1 MVSQLTWLQN
11 KSKLLEKKIKYK
23 KIDEYILS
31 SKNNYAAVAAL
42 FIEDNEILFIK
53 RSENMPTHK
62 GHIAFP
68 GGKKEDSD
76 NSIVSTAVR
85 EVTEE
90 LLISDS
96 LINPFGYIDSVDTI
110 EYKFEVFPILC
121 HLESKPKKFNK
132 DEVQKVLYVTIDSLR
147 KKENWYYRGLYSND
161 WIYEFENEIL
171 WGATAKMIRS
181 ILVLNLDSN
190 SDSSLHP

>member
-1 MVSQLTWLQN
+1 MQN
-11 KSKLLEKKIKYK
+11 KSKLLENKIKYK

-31 SKNNYAAVAAL
+31 SKKNYAAVAAL
-42 FIEDNEILFIK
+42 FIGEYEILFIK

-68 GGKKEDSD
+68 GGKKEESD
-76 NSIVSTAVR
+76 RSVVSTAVR

-96 LINPFGYIDSVDTI
+96 LINPFGYIDSVDTV

-132 DEVQKVLYVTIDSLR
+132 DEVQKVLYVSIDSLR

-190 SDSSLHP
+190 SDSLPHP